1 MSYVLSTTDIKDL
14 IPNRYPI
21 CYIDYV
27 DILEPGK
34 KIIATKNVTINE
46 NFFQGHFPDNP
57 IMPGVLILENLA
69 QAGSI
74 LILKSE
80 EFLGKRAYIGGINK
94 AKFFQKVLPGDVMKC
109 HFEIIKMK
117 GAVGIALAA
126 AYVDDKKVCECE
138 FTFIVNKN
146 VSVTDA

>member
-1 MSYVLSTTDIKDL
+1 MSYVLSATEVMEL

-27 DILEPGK
+27 DTLEPGK
-34 KIIATKNVTINE
+34 KIVATKNVTINE
-46 NFFQGHFPDNP
+46 DFSQGHFPDNP
-57 IMPGVLILENLA
+57 MMPGALILETLA

-94 AKFFQKVLPGDVMKC
+94 AKFRQKVVPGDVLTLEVEM
-109 HFEIIKMK
+109 IKVK
-117 GAVGIALAA
+117 GPVGVAQGTAT
-126 AYVDDKKVCECE
+126 VDGKKVASAEI
-138 FTFIVNKN
+138 TFMIG
-146 VSVTDA
+146 

>member
-1 MSYVLSTTDIKDL
+1 MTKVLTAVEVMEL

-27 DILEPGK
+27 DELEPGK

-46 NFFQGHFPDNP
+46 DFFQGHFPGNP
-57 IMPGVLILENLA
+57 VIPGVLILESLA

-80 EFLGKRAYIGGINK
+80 EFLGRTAYIGGINK
-94 AKFFQKVLPGDVMKC
+94 AKFRQKVVPGDVVKLS
-109 HFEIIKMK
+109 FEIIKIK
-117 GAVGIALAA
+117 GSVGTANAIATVEGKKAA
-126 AYVDDKKVCECE
+126 ECE
-138 FTFIVNKN
+138 FTFIVGQQ
-146 VSVTDA
+146 